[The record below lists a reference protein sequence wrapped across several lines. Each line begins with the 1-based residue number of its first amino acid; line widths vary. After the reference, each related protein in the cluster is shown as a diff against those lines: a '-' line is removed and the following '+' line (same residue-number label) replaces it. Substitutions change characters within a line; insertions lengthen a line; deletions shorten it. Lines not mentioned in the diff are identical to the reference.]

1 MKNTN
6 DKSIKTTSSNTTN
19 SKSRK
24 NPNAGKVLRVING
37 KRKFVAVRSNPT
49 NQRDRASFNY
59 SVTKVGAIKFHTA
72 SAAII
77 HMLKNTKLSQS
88 EIARRV
94 GVSQPCVCQLARDV
108 VRKK

>member
-6 DKSIKTTSSNTTN
+6 DKSNKTSAVNSTN

-24 NPNAGKVLRVING
+24 NPNAGKVIRVING
-37 KRKFVAVRSNPT
+37 KRKFVAKRTNPT
-49 NQRDRASFNY
+49 NQRDRESFNY
-59 SVTKVGAIKFHTA
+59 NATKVGAIKFHTA
-72 SAAII
+72 SAAIL
-77 HMLKNTKLSQS
+77 HMLKTTKLSQS